1 MVGDVI
7 LGAGPGPNAAGP
19 DWSGRFPAFRWCDLN
34 IPDRQVLLRE

>member
-7 LGAGPGPNAAGP
+7 LGAGPGPNAAG
-19 DWSGRFPAFRWCDLN
+19 SGRWRRFPAFRWCDLN